1 MTDKFI
7 PRILL
12 CGDMK
17 NFLRALDG
25 QKVNIVG
32 QIDCD
37 GGKIFSDNAQLH
49 DDDAQKIFYGADYVI
64 FDDSAKFATNF
75 ERLARFGSEKFL
87 TRESF
92 LKFAGDNFFALE
104 NAQTLLDLIRQLK
117 FSRLLDAD
125 DFFARNEIFSAFA
138 HGLEVDGIDENFSAR
153 RFPLL
158 ENFYNKIYPTFDACK
173 LQTYDAIIL
182 SADRSVD
189 EIFDA
194 LVATDAV
201 TEKILLF
208 VRKNS
213 AHEDWLAE
221 SSVAF
226 SSVENFPAVN
236 GSWALLTKFAPT
248 EDFGVC
254 SANDLPVDT
263 KGAVGNLRRYLG
275 DDIASLHWLWKNT
288 KHTTIGLVNGDS
300 PSQDEISEIL
310 RGCDVIV
317 APGEFSALTPHEQTI
332 SLCGEYLNEHVE
344 KIFRKH
350 LKLKQPNYLSAFH
363 FVSEGHCLFPFG
375 KFITRRNIFDS
386 YCSWLF
392 SFVTDVAR
400 EVLDTTN
407 ISAVENPKKYRV
419 VALISER
426 LLTVWLAKNRLR
438 LVPAL

>member
-37 GGKIFSDNAQLH
+37 DVKISD
-49 DDDAQKIFYGADYVI
+49 DFQKLVDGADYVI

-104 NAQTLLDLIRQLK
+104 NVQTLLDLIRKLK

-125 DFFARNEIFSAFA
+125 DFFARNEVFSAFA

-158 ENFYNKIYPTFDACK
+158 ENFYGKIYPKFKACR
-173 LQTYDAIIL
+173 LQTYDAIIFT
-182 SADRSVD
+182 ADRSVD

-194 LVATDAV
+194 LVATDAM

-213 AHEDWLAE
+213 ALEDWLAE

-226 SSVENFPAVN
+226 ANVENFPAVN
-236 GSWALLTKFAPT
+236 GSWALLTKFAPP
-248 EDFGVC
+248 ESLEIY
-254 SANDLPVDT
+254 SASDLPADT
-263 KGAVGNLRRYLG
+263 TGAVGNLRRYLG
-275 DDIASLHWLWKNT
+275 EDVSALHWLWKNT

-300 PSQDEISEIL
+300 PSREEISKIL

-317 APGEFSALTPHEQTI
+317 ASGEFSALTPHEKTI

-344 KIFRKH
+344 KIFRKQ

-375 KFITRRNIFDS
+375 KFVTRRNIFDS
-386 YCSWLF
+386 YCAWLF
-392 SFVTDVAR
+392 SFITDVAR

>member
-1 MTDKFI
+1 
-7 PRILL
+7 
-12 CGDMK
+12 MK

-37 GGKIFSDNAQLH
+37 DGKIFSDDFQTLV
-49 DDDAQKIFYGADYVI
+49 DGADYVI

-104 NAQTLLDLIRQLK
+104 NVQTLLDLIRQLK

-138 HGLEVDGIDENFSAR
+138 DGLEVDGIDENFSAR

-158 ENFYNKIYPTFDACK
+158 ENFYNKIYPTFDSCK

-182 SADRSVD
+182 TADRLP
-189 EIFDA
+189 EQIFDT
-194 LVATDAV
+194 LVATDAM

-213 AHEDWLAE
+213 ALEDWLAE
-221 SSVAF
+221 NSVAF
-226 SSVENFPAVN
+226 SNVENFPAVN
-236 GSWALLTKFAPT
+236 GSWALLTKFAPS
-248 EDFGVC
+248 EDFGIY
-254 SANDLPVDT
+254 SASDLPVDT

-275 DDIASLHWLWKNT
+275 DDVASLHWLWKNS
-288 KHTTIGLVNGDS
+288 KHTTIGLVNDDS
-300 PSQDEISEIL
+300 PSQDEISKIL

-317 APGEFSALTPHEQTI
+317 ASGEFSALTPHEQTI
-332 SLCGEYLNEHVE
+332 SVCGEYLNEHVE

-350 LKLKQPNYLSAFH
+350 LKLKQPDYLSAFH
-363 FVSEGHCLFPFG
+363 FVSAGHCLFPFA

-386 YCSWLF
+386 YCEWLF

-419 VALISER
+419 VALIAER

>member
-1 MTDKFI
+1 MTCKYI

-12 CGDMK
+12 CGDEK
-17 NFLRALDG
+17 NFLRALDE
-25 QKVNIVG
+25 QKVEIVG
-32 QIDCD
+32 QLDCD
-37 GGKIFSDNAQLH
+37 DVQNFSD
-49 DDDAQKIFYGADYVI
+49 DFQKLFDGADYVV

-75 ERLARFGSEKFL
+75 AKLARFGSEKIL

-104 NAQTLLDLIRQLK
+104 NVRTLIDLIRRLK

-125 DFFARNEIFSAFA
+125 NFFARNEVFA
-138 HGLEVDGIDENFSAR
+138 TFADGLKVDGIDENFSAR
-153 RFPLL
+153 RFPII
-158 ENFYNKIYPTFDACK
+158 ENFYSKIYPTFDACR
-173 LQTYDAIIL
+173 LQNYDAIVL
-182 SADRSVD
+182 TADRLP
-189 EIFDA
+189 EQIFDT
-194 LVATDAV
+194 LVTTDAL
-201 TEKILLF
+201 TKKILLF

-213 AHEDWLAE
+213 ALEDWLAE

-226 SSVENFPAVN
+226 AQVENFPAVN
-236 GSWALLTKFAPT
+236 GSWALLTKFAPA
-248 EDFGVC
+248 EDFGVYAA
-254 SANDLPVDT
+254 SDLPADV

-275 DDIASLHWLWKNT
+275 DDVASLHWLWKNT

-300 PSQDEISEIL
+300 PSQDEISRIL

-317 APGEFSALTPHEQTI
+317 ASGEFYALTPHEQTI
-332 SLCGEYLNEHVE
+332 SICGEYLNEHVE

-350 LKLKQPNYLSAFH
+350 LKLNQPDYLSAFH
-363 FVSEGHCLFPFG
+363 FVSSGHCLFPFA

-386 YCSWLF
+386 YCAWLF
-392 SFVTDVAR
+392 SFITDVAR

-407 ISAVENPKKYRV
+407 ISAVDNPKKYRV
-419 VALISER
+419 VALIAER

>member
-1 MTDKFI
+1 MTGKYI

-25 QKVNIVG
+25 QRVEIIG
-32 QIDCD
+32 QIDCTD
-37 GGKIFSDNAQLH
+37 GKIFSDGAKLP
-49 DDDAQKIFYGADYVI
+49 DANVQKLFDRADYVI

-75 ERLARFGSEKFL
+75 ERLARFGSEKLL
-87 TRESF
+87 TRADF

-104 NAQTLLDLIRQLK
+104 NVQSLLDLIRQQEI
-117 FSRLLDAD
+117 SRLLDAD
-125 DFFARNEIFSAFA
+125 NFFARNEIFSVFA
-138 HGLEVDGIDENFSAR
+138 HGLEIDGIDENFSAR

-158 ENFYNKIYPTFDACK
+158 ENFYNKIYPTFDYCY
-173 LQTYDAIIL
+173 LQTYDAIIFT
-182 SADRSVD
+182 ADRSV
-189 EIFDA
+189 EKIFDA
-194 LVATDAV
+194 IVATDSL
-201 TEKILLF
+201 TQKILLF

-213 AHEDWLAE
+213 ALEDWLAE

-226 SSVENFPAVN
+226 AQVENFPAVN
-236 GSWALLTKFAPT
+236 GSWVLLTKFAPP
-248 EDFGVC
+248 EDFGVYA
-254 SANDLPVDT
+254 ANDLPADT

-275 DDIASLHWLWKNT
+275 EDIAALHWLWKNT
-288 KHTTIGLVNGDS
+288 KHATLGLVNGDS
-300 PSQDEISEIL
+300 PSQDEISRIL

-317 APGEFSALTPHEQTI
+317 AQGEFSALTPHEQTI

-344 KIFRKH
+344 KIFRKQI
-350 LKLKQPNYLSAFH
+350 KLKQPDYLSAFH
-363 FVSEGHCLFPFG
+363 FVSEGHCLFSFG
-375 KFITRRNIFDS
+375 NFITRRNIFDS
-386 YCSWLF
+386 YCAWLF

-419 VALISER
+419 VEFIAER